1 MTQNYSFRKTF
12 VDTGHGGGLEKHDR
26 QRGFRSNFADP
37 SEPIYTDPSLFE
49 R

>member
-1 MTQNYSFRKTF
+1 M
-12 VDTGHGGGLEKHDR
+12 EKHDR

-49 R
+49 RYKLAAQIISRS